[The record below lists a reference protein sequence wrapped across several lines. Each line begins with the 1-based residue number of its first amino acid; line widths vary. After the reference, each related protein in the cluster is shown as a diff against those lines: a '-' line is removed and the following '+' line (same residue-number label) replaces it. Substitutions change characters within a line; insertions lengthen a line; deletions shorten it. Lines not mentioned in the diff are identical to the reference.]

1 MRDIRCNKKRLEI
14 IIRNHPINIEDEK
27 NEISILSKDEL
38 EGVQRY
44 PRENK
49 DIIYDTKVM
58 IIKYIRELM
67 HSQYSYGMDMDEF
80 DGLFD
85 EMIQYLCEIRI
96 KDIGYINLLHLISY
110 GILLQKTP
118 NIFDEIV
125 RKMDEEEINDLL
137 IDALLQAYGIERNY
151 HSDEFF
157 KENPYKYLLDIIC
170 SSYSGQENVSDL
182 LKNYVSSKWLKGH
195 SDYGWVK
202 SVKSKDFRGL
212 WSYEAA
218 AVAKLFDIDDSSLK
232 DAEFYPYDFAHYKPT
247 TIKAA
252 ERKGAIADQK
262 EMSYEAEEDLIID
275 AKAIIPPCFYKH
287 VNDFVGDYRK
297 LSDEAF
303 LEKYEL
309 DQIWSELDEYA
320 KEKNSG
326 EMLGKLLV
334 FELTEKGYILQ
345 LDWKEDFEDFRD
357 HMKNYWS
364 KDGETKVITFELD
377 NDQQYFA
384 RIPVDNNIQNLFEI
398 PVKVHE

>member
-1 MRDIRCNKKRLEI
+1 M
-14 IIRNHPINIEDEK
+14 
-27 NEISILSKDEL
+27 
-38 EGVQRY
+38 
-44 PRENK
+44 
-49 DIIYDTKVM
+49 
-58 IIKYIRELM
+58 
-67 HSQYSYGMDMDEF
+67 
-80 DGLFD
+80 FD
-85 EMIQYLCEIRI
+85 EMIKYVYEIRI
-96 KDIGYINLLHLISY
+96 KDVGYIDLLYLVSY
-110 GILLQKTP
+110 GILLQKNP
-118 NIFDEIV
+118 NVFDKIV
-125 RKMDEEEINDLL
+125 EKMDEEKANDILL
-137 IDALLQAYGIERNY
+137 DVLLQAYGLERKY
-151 HSDEFF
+151 HSDDYF
-157 KENPYKYLLDIIC
+157 KENPYKYLVDVIEAA
-170 SSYSGQENVSDL
+170 YSGNSNVREMLGDYMT
-182 LKNYVSSKWLKGH
+182 KKWLKGH
-195 SDYGWVK
+195 SDWGWVK
-202 SVKSKDFRGL
+202 YVKEDDYCGL

-232 DAEFYPYDFAHYKPT
+232 DTEFYPYDFAHYKPT

-320 KEKNSG
+320 KEKKSG

-345 LDWKEDFEDFRD
+345 LDWKEDFEDYRD

-384 RIPVDNNIQNLFEI
+384 RIPVDNNIQDLFEI
-398 PVKVHE
+398 SVKVHE